1 MAHTLKLNIYV
12 LEIKKRGE
20 RTSLTWQEFYKNIYG
35 IEETRE
41 TTKDRQ
47 YSMFKNALLTRFGER
62 FTENENRTKGVSLK
76 NFEFQSCRN
85 IFSGT
90 FKGGLTGIEQ
100 ELFHNNNANETTGI
114 LGYNDIATLIYYFK
128 LWTPYDSNIGILML
142 QSYASLGCNAEIVD
156 VLKKFFQSL
165 GYTLKLSRFVP
176 HEMIEHFKRTSS
188 IYQISF
194 ERKNLSSDTRH
205 QLSPIYDEFPNVN
218 AKLIFSGFRV
228 SPERVWDKLSSQN
241 IKLLEAD
248 ITMLE
253 MATND
258 DYTTIVSYEDAEGHK
273 SNLNISKRD
282 SELKPNIFLPD
293 TLKEDG
299 KEIPELT
306 KIDRHTNS
314 LLETIKQKIGY
325 AVQNEN

>member
-1 MAHTLKLNIYV
+1 MAHTLKLNIYI
-12 LEIKKRGE
+12 LEIKEKGKRI
-20 RTSLTWQEFYKNIYG
+20 SLTWREFFKNVYG
-35 IEETRE
+35 TEEARE

-47 YSMFKNALLTRFGER
+47 YLMFKNALLNRLGER
-62 FTENENRTKGVSLK
+62 FTENENRTKGVSLR
-76 NFEFQSCRN
+76 NFEVQPSRN

-156 VLKKFFQSL
+156 VLKKFFQSI

-194 ERKNLSSDTRH
+194 ERKNLSSDTRPL
-205 QLSPIYDEFPNVN
+205 LSTESC
-218 AKLIFSGFRV
+218 K
-228 SPERVWDKLSSQN
+228 
-241 IKLLEAD
+241 
-248 ITMLE
+248 
-253 MATND
+253 
-258 DYTTIVSYEDAEGHK
+258 
-273 SNLNISKRD
+273 
-282 SELKPNIFLPD
+282 
-293 TLKEDG
+293 
-299 KEIPELT
+299 
-306 KIDRHTNS
+306 
-314 LLETIKQKIGY
+314 
-325 AVQNEN
+325 

>member
-1 MAHTLKLNIYV
+1 MAHTLKLNIYI
-12 LEIKKRGE
+12 LEIKEKGKRI
-20 RTSLTWQEFYKNIYG
+20 SLTWREFFKNVYG
-35 IEETRE
+35 IEEARE

-47 YSMFKNALLTRFGER
+47 YLMFKNALLNRLGER
-62 FTENENRTKGVSLK
+62 FTENENRTKGVSLR
-76 NFEFQSCRN
+76 NFEVQPSRN

-156 VLKKFFQSL
+156 VLKKNFQSL

-228 SPERVWDKLSSQN
+228 SPERVWDKLRFQN
-241 IKLLEAD
+241 ITLLEAD

-253 MATND
+253 MA
-258 DYTTIVSYEDAEGHK
+258 
-273 SNLNISKRD
+273 
-282 SELKPNIFLPD
+282 
-293 TLKEDG
+293 
-299 KEIPELT
+299 
-306 KIDRHTNS
+306 
-314 LLETIKQKIGY
+314 
-325 AVQNEN
+325 

>member
-20 RTSLTWQEFYKNIYG
+20 RTPLTWQEFYKNIYG

-76 NFEFQSCRN
+76 NFEFQSSRN

-142 QSYASLGCNAEIVD
+142 QSYASLGCNAEIAD

-282 SELKPNIFLPD
+282 SELKPNIFF
-293 TLKEDG
+293 TRY
-299 KEIPELT
+299 T
-306 KIDRHTNS
+306 KRRRERNS
-314 LLETIKQKIGY
+314 R
-325 AVQNEN
+325 VNENR